1 MSGGMA
7 TAAASISSPRTFASA
22 AEWAR
27 DVVGVAQ
34 HSGPLGAVYLR
45 GRLDATLR
53 ERVMVAVSRVN
64 ACGGCTF
71 VHQRWALRAGVT
83 SEDLEAIGL
92 GDLAALDERNRAAV
106 VYASALAE
114 GRFRRPIAPDITAGA
129 AEHLTV
135 DEMSAIEAVARL
147 MALANLSVS
156 TAEAI
161 AARARR
167 RTVNGSP
174 RAPEDER

>member
-1 MSGGMA
+1 MA
-7 TAAASISSPRTFASA
+7 TAAISIRSPRTFASA
-22 AEWAR
+22 AEWVR

-34 HSGPLGAVYLR
+34 HRGPLAAVYLG

-71 VHQRWALRAGVT
+71 VHQRWALRAGVS
-83 SEDLEAIGL
+83 SEELEAIGL
-92 GDLAALDERNRAAV
+92 GDLAALDERSRAAV
-106 VYASALAE
+106 LYASVLAE
-114 GRFRRPIAPDITAGA
+114 GRFRRPIAPEITAAA
-129 AEHLTV
+129 AEHLSV

-147 MALANLSVS
+147 MALVNLSVS

-167 RTVNGSP
+167 RTMTGSP
-174 RAPEDER
+174 RASESPTRPR

>member
-1 MSGGMA
+1 MA
-7 TAAASISSPRTFASA
+7 TATTFTRSRRTFASP

-27 DVVGVAQ
+27 DVVGLAQ
-34 HSGPLGAVYLR
+34 RSGPLAAVYLR

-71 VHQRWALRAGVT
+71 VHQRWALRAGV
-83 SEDLEAIGL
+83 SGEELEAIGL
-92 GDLAALDERNRAAV
+92 GGLAALDERSRAAV

-114 GRFRRPIAPDITAGA
+114 GRFRHPLAPEVAAAA
-129 AEHLTV
+129 AERLSV

-147 MALANLSVS
+147 MALANLSVG

-161 AARARR
+161 AAPARGR
-167 RTVNGSP
+167 MTTGSP
-174 RAPEDER
+174 RVPESPTRLR